1 VDVPVQVAA
10 ADSRGAPEL
19 GADPEPE
26 PVESWVVQVFRQ
38 SVCPVFPVGFLVAP
52 AGCSAYYQVCP
63 LAAELA

>member
-1 VDVPVQVAA
+1 
-10 ADSRGAPEL
+10 L

-38 SVCPVFPVGFLVAP
+38 SVCRVFPVGFLVAP
-52 AGCSAYYQVCP
+52 AGCPACYQVCP